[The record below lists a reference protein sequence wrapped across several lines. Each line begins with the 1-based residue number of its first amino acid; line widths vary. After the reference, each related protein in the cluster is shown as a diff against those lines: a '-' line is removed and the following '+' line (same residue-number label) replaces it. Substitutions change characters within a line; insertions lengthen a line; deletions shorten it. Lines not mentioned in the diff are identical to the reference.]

1 MKLSRVIFIIA
12 AVIVGVWVLGLLIRL
27 VGWVFESLLYIAAI
41 IVIIGVLRYWWEKRK
56 NSPQTDRERNAVDA
70 EIVDDKSK

>member
-1 MKLSRVIFIIA
+1 MKLPRVIFIIA
-12 AVIVGVWVLGLLIRL
+12 AVIVGVWVLGLLVRL

-56 NSPQTDRERNAVDA
+56 SPQSDRERNAVDE
-70 EIVDDKSK
+70 EIVDNKSK